1 MVSPSITSIAPAR
14 NETRA
19 NEEMGVMVKESIKTN
34 TIIGKTEKITSLNFD
49 STVFKLVL
57 SFRGWFYTLKI
68 GYVNPL

>member
-1 MVSPSITSIAPAR
+1 
-14 NETRA
+14 
-19 NEEMGVMVKESIKTN
+19 MGVMVKESIKTN